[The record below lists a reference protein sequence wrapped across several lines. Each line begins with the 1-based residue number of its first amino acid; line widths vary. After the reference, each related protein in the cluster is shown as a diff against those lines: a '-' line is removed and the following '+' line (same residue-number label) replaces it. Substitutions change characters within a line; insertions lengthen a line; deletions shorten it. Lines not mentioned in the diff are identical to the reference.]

1 MEVQLVVAGGNKAGQ
16 AIPIQGPKFLI
27 GRADDC
33 HLKPR
38 SELISRYHCAIISED
53 GYVAIRDLG
62 SKNGVYLN
70 GERVSLESELKNG
83 DKLSIGPLE
92 FSVNLSIGTK
102 IPKKTKVDSIEAAIV
117 RTVEIEEE
125 QAKKEKEHTKPAQEQ
140 PPLVDH
146 GVTNNDAIKKEIL
159 EVKKEPIV
167 EKIPETT
174 QEKTNE
180 DSSGLK
186 VEDWLLGS
194 GDSSQQNMET
204 KTVRAPRPSTVEVFV
219 PEHEET
225 KSQDEAEK
233 TTDREKKEGESSKFG
248 VQKAASSRDAAAN
261 LLKNFFKGGR

>member
-1 MEVQLVVAGGNKAGQ
+1 MEVQLVVAGGSKAGQ
-16 AIPIQGPKFLI
+16 TIPIQGPKFLI

-83 DKLSIGPLE
+83 DKLSVGPLE
-92 FSVNLSIGTK
+92 FAVNLSIGTK
-102 IPKKTKVDSIEAAIV
+102 IPKKPKVDSIEAAIV

-125 QAKKEKEHTKPAQEQ
+125 QAKKEKEHVKPILEQ
-140 PPLVDH
+140 PPVLQEKVE
-146 GVTNNDAIKKEIL
+146 KEP
-159 EVKKEPIV
+159 EVKKEPVV
-167 EKIPETT
+167 EKIPETAKET
-174 QEKTNE
+174 AMD
-180 DSSGLK
+180 DSSPGLR

-194 GDSSQQNMET
+194 GDSSQKDLET
-204 KTVRAPRPSTVEVFV
+204 KTVRAPRPATVEVFV

-225 KSQDEAEK
+225 KTQDEAEK
-233 TTDREKKEGESSKFG
+233 ATDREKKEGESSKFG